1 MDDCA
6 QFSVTVKDVSKAV
19 DAVKKK
25 IQELGGS
32 VSGDDKAGSF
42 SFTKYGSKISGTYK
56 VDGNKITIK
65 NTISGG
71 LISCDKFTAEIQKAA
86 K

>member
-1 MDDCA
+1 MADCE
-6 QFSVTVKDVSKAV
+6 QFSVTVKDVPKAI

-25 IQELGGS
+25 VQEFGGS
-32 VSGDDKAGSF
+32 VSGNEKAGSF
-42 SFTKYGSKISGTYK
+42 SFTKMFSKISGTYT

-65 NTISGG
+65 TAIDGG
-71 LISCDKFTAEIQKAA
+71 VVSCNKFMAEIQKAA